1 MSVCS
6 FFISLAVS
14 ESRRRCHCV
23 ANAKVVGQFFANF
36 SFYFPILNQ
45 CVRKVSIAK
54 VSILKCTV
62 IDLLFT
68 IIIAKNGFEKWL
80 F

>member
-1 MSVCS
+1 MCCKCQ
-6 FFISLAVS
+6 
-14 ESRRRCHCV
+14 SRRPVFR
-23 ANAKVVGQFFANF
+23 KLLFLFFL
-36 SFYFPILNQ
+36 ILNQ

-54 VSILKCTV
+54 VSILKGTV